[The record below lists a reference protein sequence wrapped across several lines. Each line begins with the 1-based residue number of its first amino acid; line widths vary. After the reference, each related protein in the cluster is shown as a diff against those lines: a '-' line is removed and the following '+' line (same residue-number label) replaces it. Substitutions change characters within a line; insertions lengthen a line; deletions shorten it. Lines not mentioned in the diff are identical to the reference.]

1 MHLGFGYIPVQLEL
15 VVLAVRWFS
24 GRDMPEKFVNLHE
37 ELDKVILETAQ
48 IADKMGLAVC
58 MSDEPARKAFIGAPP
73 QFRGIRQQ
81 AKIDKDYDVFV
92 CAYAEILSEGQQ
104 VHSCGFDAASQ
115 RARYTSLL
123 WYYGVKKA
131 NERYMSDNGDPP
143 RLRKS
148 VFKKIDASAIVTL
161 E

>member
-73 QFRGIRQQ
+73 QFRRYSQQVKEEGGSKVGLFFLGSFAGSLVYMFWGIRQQ
-81 AKIDKDYDVFV
+81 AKIDKFHADLNVDMCVETYWQFHN
-92 CAYAEILSEGQQ
+92 LGKRKQSP
-104 VHSCGFDAASQ
+104 
-115 RARYTSLL
+115 
-123 WYYGVKKA
+123 
-131 NERYMSDNGDPP
+131 NE
-143 RLRKS
+143 
-148 VFKKIDASAIVTL
+148 
-161 E
+161 